1 MFWNDKMDEKQLK
14 LIRSFYRIELYKLQK
29 VLVKK
34 KKKKKKKKI
43 KKKKKKRETT
53 RKKNCQHNW
62 IYELGPSTGKSH
74 YNCRLCGSYR

>member
-29 VLVKK
+29 VLV
-34 KKKKKKKKI
+34 
-43 KKKKKKRETT
+43 KKKKKRETT

>member
-34 KKKKKKKKI
+34 KKKI
-43 KKKKKKRETT
+43 ETT

>member
-34 KKKKKKKKI
+34 KKK
-43 KKKKKKRETT
+43 RETT
-53 RKKNCQHNW
+53 RKKNCQHTW
-62 IYELGPSTGKSH
+62 RYELGPSTGKSH

>member
-34 KKKKKKKKI
+34 KKK
-43 KKKKKKRETT
+43 RETT
-53 RKKNCQHNW
+53 RKKNCKKKWKN
-62 IYELGPSTGKSH
+62 ELGQSTGKSH

>member
-14 LIRSFYRIELYKLQK
+14 LIRSFYRIEFYKLQK
-29 VLVKK
+29 LLV
-34 KKKKKKKKI
+34 
-43 KKKKKKRETT
+43 KKKKKRETT